1 MVADLTGH
9 FLTEGERTN
18 LVIGRRKR
26 VEGTDVWSGRSYLL
40 RVAAAEAVG
49 LFDGFGSLWS
59 MLKSDVPKEWS
70 GHLLMERRKRID

>member
-1 MVADLTGH
+1 
-9 FLTEGERTN
+9 
-18 LVIGRRKR
+18 

-59 MLKSDVPKEWS
+59 MLKSDGPKEWS